1 MASVPDT
8 TERDYFTDK
17 SVLLDPYDFFEE
29 IRARGPVVQLN
40 NRDMLFV
47 TGFKE
52 AVEVLLNK
60 ADFSSMIAGPGPAA
74 PLPFEAHGDDISETV
89 NAYTASIR
97 ERDLMVNQD
106 GDLHVAA
113 RSLLNPLLVP
123 SRLNQFVIPAPI
135 TAALNTR
142 PSGCVMPQAVR

>member
-1 MASVPDT
+1 MYHEREAGVASPRENTSMATAADP

-17 SVLLDPYDFFEE
+17 SVLLDPYDYFEE
-29 IRARGPVVQLN
+29 FRAKGPVVQLK

-74 PLPFEAHGDDISETV
+74 PLPFEPQGDDISAQIE
-89 NAYTASIR
+89 AYELSIR
-97 ERDLMVNQD
+97 ERDL
-106 GDLHVAA
+106 
-113 RSLLNPLLVP
+113 
-123 SRLNQFVIPAPI
+123 
-135 TAALNTR
+135 
-142 PSGCVMPQAVR
+142 